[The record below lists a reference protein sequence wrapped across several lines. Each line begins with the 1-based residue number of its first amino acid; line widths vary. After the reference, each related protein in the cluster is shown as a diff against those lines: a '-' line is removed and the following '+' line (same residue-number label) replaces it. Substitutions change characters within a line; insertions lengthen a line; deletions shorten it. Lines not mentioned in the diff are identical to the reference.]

1 MTEKWHD
8 VVGYEGDY
16 QVSNCGRVRSFHINK
31 RGKIKI
37 EATHYKG
44 HKKVWLCH
52 QGTCKRYFVHWLV
65 AIAFIPQMNE
75 DRIIVNHKDGNKKN
89 NHVENLEWVTMTEN
103 TQHYFR
109 ELRIPLSELEDKE
122 F

>member
-1 MTEKWHD
+1 MSIREEWRD
-8 VVGYEGDY
+8 IAGYEGEY
-16 QVSNCGRVRSFHINK
+16 QVSSFGRVRTFHRSK
-31 RGKIKI
+31 RGRLKIQ
-37 EATHYKG
+37 ATHYKG

-52 QGTCKRYFVHWLV
+52 QGKSTRYFVHRLV
-65 AIAFIPQMNE
+65 AIAFIPQTDE
-75 DRIIVNHKDGNKKN
+75 DRIIVNHKDGDKVN

-109 ELRIPLSELEDKE
+109 ELRIPLEDVE